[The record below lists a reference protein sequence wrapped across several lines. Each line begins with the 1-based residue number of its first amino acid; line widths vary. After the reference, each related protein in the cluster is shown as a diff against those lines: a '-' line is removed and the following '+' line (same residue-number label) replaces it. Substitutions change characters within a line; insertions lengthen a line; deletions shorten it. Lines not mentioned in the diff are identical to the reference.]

1 MSTTRRTLL
10 VGATSLSAVA
20 AVPLSTTQASRA
32 EPVRAVKR
40 YDGFSAPVGM
50 AFDAAGNLYVA
61 EWSAGRVSRIAADG
75 TRKAF
80 ATGLEG
86 PAGLAIGPDG
96 AIYVGSYARDEI
108 YHFTPEGQRS
118 VFVEGLATPAGIG
131 FDRSGRL
138 LIANRRTNQVL
149 AVTADR
155 RLLPVIS
162 DLQTPV
168 GVVQKADGG
177 YVVANIAGGITIVR
191 VDGSRVEAGQG
202 FRAPGAGIV
211 QTSGGRV
218 FVADYGG
225 TTVREILMSGS
236 SQAVADGFSSPV
248 GLVLTPDQTALLT
261 ATWGDG
267 SIYQIDV
274 PQ

>member
-10 VGATSLSAVA
+10 VVTSLSAVA
-20 AVPLSTTQASRA
+20 AVSLPTTQASRA
-32 EPVRAVKR
+32 EPARAIKR
-40 YDGFSAPVGM
+40 YEGFGGPVGM
-50 AFDAAGNLYVA
+50 AFDAAGQLYVA
-61 EWSAGRVSRIAADG
+61 EWSAGRISRIATDG
-75 TRKAF
+75 ARTVF

-108 YHFTPEGQRS
+108 YHFTPEGQRR
-118 VFVEGLATPAGIG
+118 VFVGGLATPAGIG

-138 LIANRRTNQVL
+138 LIANRRTNQIL

-155 RLLPVIS
+155 RLVPVVS

-168 GVVQKADGG
+168 GVVQRADGG
-177 YVVANIAGGITIVR
+177 YVVANIAGGVTVVR
-191 VDGSRVEAGQG
+191 PDGSRVEAGQG

-211 QTSGGRV
+211 QTAGGRV
-218 FVADYGG
+218 FATDYGG

-236 SQAVADGFSSPV
+236 SQPVADGLSSPV
-248 GLVLTPDQTALLT
+248 GLVLNPDQTALLT

-267 SIYQIDV
+267 AIYQIDI